1 MKYARSSSI
10 VISTLLGSCVSTSAH
25 YYTLMSEPEHSAAA
39 TVAVPFRLEIGS
51 IPAQVDRSELVV
63 RLPDGRMAI
72 MDSERWI
79 APVADELQNALSVE
93 LLRRL
98 AAISPTEPTGLRS
111 LTIRL
116 NLERFESSPY
126 RYVLVEA
133 SWHLALNSPA
143 RNVSVLC
150 RSRAYEQVTGS
161 YPDLVRGYQRAV
173 AAVAS
178 EIATVAQESMRGLPA
193 ECPGTHA

>member
-1 MKYARSSSI
+1 MKHGRWSCI
-10 VISTLLGSCVSTSAH
+10 VTSTLLGSCVSTSAH
-25 YYTLMSEPEHSAAA
+25 YYTLMSEPERSAPA

-63 RLPDGRMAI
+63 RLLDGRMAI
-72 MDSERWI
+72 IDSERWI
-79 APVADELQNALSVE
+79 APVGDELQNALSVE

-98 AAISPTEPTGLRS
+98 SAISPSEPTGPRS
-111 LTIRL
+111 LIIRL

-126 RYVLVEA
+126 RYALVEA
-133 SWHLALNSPA
+133 SWHVALKSPA
-143 RNVSVLC
+143 HNVSVLC

-178 EIATVAQESMRGLPA
+178 EIATVAQESIRGLPA
-193 ECPGTHA
+193 ECPTPN

>member
-1 MKYARSSSI
+1 M
-10 VISTLLGSCVSTSAH
+10 STLVGGCVSTSAH
-25 YYTLMSEPEHSAAA
+25 YYSLMCEPEHSAPA

-72 MDSERWI
+72 VDSERWI
-79 APVADELQNALSVE
+79 APVGDELQNALSVE
-93 LLRRL
+93 LVRRL
-98 AAISPTEPTGLRS
+98 GAISPAEPTGPGS
-111 LTIRL
+111 LIIRL

-126 RYVLVEA
+126 RYALIEA
-133 SWHLALNSPA
+133 SWHLALKSPNH
-143 RNVSVLC
+143 NVSVLC

>member
-1 MKYARSSSI
+1 MKHGCWTCI

-25 YYTLMSEPEHSAAA
+25 YYTLMSEPEHSAPA

-51 IPAQVDRSELVV
+51 IPAQVDRSELVI

-72 MDSERWI
+72 VDSERWI
-79 APVADELQNALSVE
+79 APVGDELQNALSVE

-98 AAISPTEPTGLRS
+98 GAISPSEPTGPRS
-111 LTIRL
+111 LFIRL
-116 NLERFESSPY
+116 NLDRFESSPY
-126 RYVLVEA
+126 RYALVEA
-133 SWHLALNSPA
+133 SWHLALKSPA
-143 RNVSVLC
+143 YNVSVVC
-150 RSRAYEQVTGS
+150 RSRAYEQVTGN

-173 AAVAS
+173 AALAS

-193 ECPGTHA
+193 ECPGTT

>member
-1 MKYARSSSI
+1 MKHGRWSCI
-10 VISTLLGSCVSTSAH
+10 VTSTLLGSCVSTSAH
-25 YYTLMSEPEHSAAA
+25 YYTLMSEPERSAPA

-72 MDSERWI
+72 IDSERWI
-79 APVADELQNALSVE
+79 APVGDELQNALSVE

-98 AAISPTEPTGLRS
+98 SAISPSEPTGPRS
-111 LTIRL
+111 LIIRL

-126 RYVLVEA
+126 RYALVEA
-133 SWHLALNSPA
+133 SWHVALKSPA
-143 RNVSVLC
+143 HNVSVLC

-178 EIATVAQESMRGLPA
+178 EIATVAQESIRGLPA
-193 ECPGTHA
+193 ECPTPN

>member
-1 MKYARSSSI
+1 MKYGRWTCI

-25 YYTLMSEPEHSAAA
+25 YYTLMSEPERSAPAA
-39 TVAVPFRLEIGS
+39 VTAPFRLEIGS

-72 MDSERWI
+72 VDSERWI
-79 APVADELQNALSVE
+79 APVGDELQNALSLE

-98 AAISPTEPTGLRS
+98 GAISPSEPTGPGS
-111 LTIRL
+111 LIIRL
-116 NLERFESSPY
+116 DLERFESSPY
-126 RYVLVEA
+126 RYALVEA
-133 SWHLALNSPA
+133 SWHLALKSPA
-143 RNVSVLC
+143 HNVSVLC

-193 ECPGTHA
+193 ECPGAHA

>member
-1 MKYARSSSI
+1 MKHGRWTCI
-10 VISTLLGSCVSTSAH
+10 VISTLSGSCVSTSAH
-25 YYTLMSEPEHSAAA
+25 YYTLMSEPEHSAPA

-72 MDSERWI
+72 VDSERWI
-79 APVADELQNALSVE
+79 APVGDELQSALSVE

-98 AAISPTEPTGLRS
+98 GAISPSEPTGPRLF
-111 LTIRL
+111 IRL
-116 NLERFESSPY
+116 NLDRLESSPY
-126 RYVLVEA
+126 RYALVEA
-133 SWHLALNSPA
+133 SWHLALKSSA
-143 RNVSVLC
+143 YNVSVQC

-173 AAVAS
+173 AAVAA
-178 EIATVAQESMRGLPA
+178 EIATVA
-193 ECPGTHA
+193 

>member
-1 MKYARSSSI
+1 MKHGRWTYI

-25 YYTLMSEPEHSAAA
+25 YYTLVSEPEQSAPAM
-39 TVAVPFRLEIGS
+39 VAVPFRLEIGS
-51 IPAQVDRSELVV
+51 IPAQVDRSELVI

-72 MDSERWI
+72 VDSERWI
-79 APVADELQNALSVE
+79 APVGDELQNALSVE

-98 AAISPTEPTGLRS
+98 GAISPSEPTGPRS
-111 LTIRL
+111 LLIRL
-116 NLERFESSPY
+116 NLDRFESSPY
-126 RYVLVEA
+126 RYALVEA
-133 SWHLALNSPA
+133 SWHLALKSPA
-143 RNVSVLC
+143 YNVSVVC

-178 EIATVAQESMRGLPA
+178 EIATIAQESMRGLPA
-193 ECPGTHA
+193 ECPGPT